1 LRAIAWKQWKY
12 GPARFAELRRRG
24 VGRNLAAQTAG
35 NPSVCP
41 VVWEGRSREASPYPD
56 YLSAEQ
62 IPDHRERRDQQHA
75 HDGYAQRRA
84 YPKQGSQHESGPS
97 PWQTLPR
104 RAHLQCVTSHCN
116 EGTECYLI
124 VTCMVITDVPE
135 AFFPLPV
142 AVIAKVS
149 LPLYLAFAV
158 YW

>member
-1 LRAIAWKQWKY
+1 MHMMVMHNGAPIQSRAANT
-12 GPARFAELRRRG
+12 
-24 VGRNLAAQTAG
+24 NLARR
-35 NPSVCP
+35 P
-41 VVWEGRSREASPYPD
+41 GRHCRA
-56 YLSAEQ
+56 A
-62 IPDHRERRDQQHA
+62 RRD
-75 HDGYAQRRA
+75 
-84 YPKQGSQHESGPS
+84 
-97 PWQTLPR
+97 
-104 RAHLQCVTSHCN
+104 LQCVTSHCN